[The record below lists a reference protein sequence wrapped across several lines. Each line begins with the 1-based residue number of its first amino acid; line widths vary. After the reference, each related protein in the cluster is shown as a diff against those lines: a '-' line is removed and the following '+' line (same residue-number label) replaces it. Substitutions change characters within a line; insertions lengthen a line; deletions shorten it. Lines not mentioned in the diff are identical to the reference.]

1 MFDAAALTADEILS
15 IPEDQPE
22 RLFGTP
28 EELASRYRALA
39 MWWHP
44 DHASLRGTK
53 TSEVFQWIANLH
65 SKARE
70 KLAHGFWRTAGW
82 IEFHVANGAR
92 HRVSHVREFDL
103 GIGEGYLGLDLVA
116 YTLKREFADLMGNAL
131 RLMANLSY
139 KSEEMRGMMSSRLP
153 HRRENFEIADRTV
166 MIIDKPIDSIRLRD
180 LHEHLGKQMESR
192 HVAWILSELLN
203 IACYLDWAGLVH
215 GDISMDNIFVE
226 PRKHT
231 ASLLGGWWY
240 AMPAES
246 RLTALPSRTVAV
258 MPRNALENKQ
268 AIPRITLN
276 GIRLVGQELLGAS
289 TAVPSAFST
298 WLRLPAPDSALQDYT
313 DWQSILAD
321 SFGPRR
327 FAELSVSPSDIYK
340 EGR

>member
-1 MFDAAALTADEILS
+1 MFDAAALAADEILS

-22 RLFGTP
+22 RLFGSP
-28 EELASRYRALA
+28 EEVASRYRALA

-53 TSEVFQWIANLH
+53 TAEVFQRIAKLH

-70 KLAHGFWRTAGW
+70 KLADGFWRTPGW
-82 IEFHVANGAR
+82 IEFHASNGTL
-92 HRVSHVREFDL
+92 HRMSNVREFDC

-116 YTLKREFADLMGNAL
+116 YALKREFADLIGSAL
-131 RLMANLSY
+131 RLTANLSY
-139 KSEEMRGMMSSRLP
+139 QSEEMRGMMSLRLP
-153 HRRENFEIADRTV
+153 HQRENFEIGDRTV
-166 MIIDKPIDSIRLRD
+166 LVVDKPVAMVRLRD
-180 LHEHLGKQMESR
+180 LHEYLGKQMDTR

-215 GDISMDNIFVE
+215 GDISLDNIFVD

-231 ASLLGGWWY
+231 ASVLGGWWY

-258 MPRNALENKQ
+258 MSRDALENKR
-268 AIPRITLN
+268 ATPRITLN
-276 GIRLVGQELLGAS
+276 GIRLLGQELLGAS
-289 TAVPSAFST
+289 TAVPNAFST
-298 WLRLPAPDSALQDYT
+298 WLRLPPPDSALQDYS
-313 DWQSILAD
+313 DWQTILAD

-327 FAELSVSPSDIYK
+327 FAELSVSTSDIYK